1 MAIEIERRFLVAR
14 PDWRQHAVATKRIAQ
29 AYLSVTPEAAI
40 RLRIVDGGA
49 AWLTIKSGNAGI
61 ARAEFEYP
69 IPAADA
75 EEMMALRTGIV
86 IEKRRH
92 IVDIGGDRWEVD
104 VFEGEL
110 SGLVI
115 AEIELDDAG
124 RDFQR
129 PDWLG
134 REVTDDG
141 RYSNAALATLGL
153 PEGYKDVG

>member
-14 PDWRQHAVATKRIAQ
+14 PDWRQRAVAAKRIAQ
-29 AYLSVTPEAAI
+29 AYLSVTPEAAV
-40 RLRIVDGGA
+40 RLRIVNGEA

-92 IVDIGGDRWEVD
+92 IAEIGGDRWEVD
-104 VFEGEL
+104 VFEGAL

-153 PEGYKDVG
+153 PEGYKDVC